1 MLSAVSPA
9 SDPYGGS
16 FQVYK
21 TDFELLPSVIP
32 FKHPGKS
39 GPPEKRTLDAPPIR
53 PSASTDR
60 KKTNTQVVYTR
71 VTPLDSHLCAGK
83 AELCVFVSRTQSMYT
98 GAGYDRRSLVA
109 SLDLVNQMLDE
120 EADAFLPVAFN
131 PRDDWRAV
139 ERLREWTPDGVLLGM
154 DNEVNASQVL
164 NVCVAGPCPARNVF
178 DKESVYVM
186 DWCYLMLVAELTV
199 DANGAQAY
207 KFQYVPCTTRALS
220 EPDIF
225 RNAACLTR
233 KPSSLTRYQRRMAVG
248 GWRLGR
254 IMDTA
259 AVVKSD
265 QHSLT
270 LDVRIEWVGW
280 RALKLDYPDSEV
292 ADGLPALPAASNSSC
307 ILFHWPTSIG
317 KHPADPLPAPSTVPM
332 NLDEIRLNKD
342 AVADETDRGCPPQL
356 VRPPAPPP
364 PPPPPPRPPLPP
376 CRKRPREEE
385 DGILNP
391 GTPPPSPRQD
401 EEDSAENDASDLI
414 DEMGVDLQF
423 VTAFL
428 ESTDPA
434 QSWQFPIGAQAGFD
448 DFRKR
453 LGAFEIAHANV
464 IMYLEIRPP
473 QDGDT
478 MLCYVLYLVELMKR
492 WLSRNMPTAEEDA
505 VQDGLLDPEE

>member
-1 MLSAVSPA
+1 
-9 SDPYGGS
+9 
-16 FQVYK
+16 
-21 TDFELLPSVIP
+21 
-32 FKHPGKS
+32 
-39 GPPEKRTLDAPPIR
+39 
-53 PSASTDR
+53 
-60 KKTNTQVVYTR
+60 
-71 VTPLDSHLCAGK
+71 
-83 AELCVFVSRTQSMYT
+83 MYT
-98 GAGYDRRSLVA
+98 GTGYERRSLVA

-120 EADAFLPVAFN
+120 EADAFLSVAFN

-139 ERLREWTPDGVLLGM
+139 ERLREWTPDGVLLGL

-186 DWCYLMLVAELTV
+186 DWCYLMLVAELAL
-199 DANGAQAY
+199 DANGAPAY

-233 KPSSLTRYQRRMAVG
+233 KPSSLTRDQRRMAVG

-332 NLDEIRLNKD
+332 NLDEIRLNKN
-342 AVADETDRGCPPQL
+342 AIADETCRVCPPQL
-356 VRPPAPPP
+356 VIPPVPPPPLP
-364 PPPPPPRPPLPP
+364 PPPPPPRPPRMGPPPRPPRMGPPPPPDPPQLPP

-391 GTPPPSPRQD
+391 GTSPPSPRQD
-401 EEDSAENDASDLI
+401 EKDSAENDASDLI
-414 DEMGVDLQF
+414 VKMGIGLQF
-423 VTAFL
+423 VIAFL
-428 ESTDPA
+428 ESTDRS

-448 DFRKR
+448 NFRKQ

-473 QDGDT
+473 QDGDS
-478 MLCYVLYLVELMKR
+478 MLCYVLYMVELVKR
-492 WLSRNMPTAEEDA
+492 WISRNMHTAEEDA
-505 VQDGLLDPEE
+505 MADGLLGPEE